1 MRLSLPPN
9 PSVGPSTVLLWQK
22 LSDKGMKGT
31 ILHLSAAPCI
41 CLAAPYLWWVPG
53 QMLTRQVSTQT
64 NITGKTAPGHVTVHH
79 RLI

>member
-22 LSDKGMKGT
+22 LSDKGMKVT

-53 QMLTRQVSTQT
+53 QM
-64 NITGKTAPGHVTVHH
+64 
-79 RLI
+79 